1 MPFHQNSFAVRFF
14 SSLHLVFITLIIA
27 VWVGCQTDTTVIDEK
42 PKDTIKTKS
51 PMSPKDMALIR
62 QGVSGFGKAPT
73 NRPHDSLTE
82 AEIAQ
87 LRHGDIL
94 LRRGYGMVSDFI
106 TSFLEE
112 KYTVTHCGF
121 VIRPNPTDS
130 IMILHTVANDYS
142 KGVLIEPLR
151 DYIQNSQVPSLAAV
165 RPKFSE
171 QEKLLA
177 LEQAFDLLH
186 RKIEFDME
194 FDDSDSSKLYCV
206 EMVRNAY
213 FRVVKKDI
221 LPQRISRVGI
231 TVTRMDNFFEPKY
244 FEVLFNHCP
253 PNF

>member
-1 MPFHQNSFAVRFF
+1 VRFF
-14 SSLHLVFITLIIA
+14 TSLYFIFITLAIA
-27 VWVGCQTDTTVIDEK
+27 SWVGCQTDSSTAGA
-42 PKDTIKTKS
+42 KTKNTAINPPAAS
-51 PMSPKDMALIR
+51 AEDIALLR
-62 QGVSGFGKAPT
+62 QGISGFGKAAT
-73 NRPHDSLTE
+73 NRPHDSLTT

-87 LRHGDIL
+87 LQHGDIL

-106 TSFLEE
+106 TTFLKE

-121 VIRPNPTDS
+121 VIRPNATDS
-130 IMILHTVANDYS
+130 IMILHTVTNDYS
-142 KGVLIEPLR
+142 EGMLIEPLH

-165 RPKFSE
+165 RPKFSA
-171 QEKLLA
+171 QEKELA
-177 LEQAFDLLH
+177 IAQAFDLLH

-206 EMVRNAY
+206 EMVRNTY

-221 LPQRISRVGI
+221 LPKRISRLGI
-231 TVTRMDNFFEPKY
+231 EVTQMDNFFEPKY